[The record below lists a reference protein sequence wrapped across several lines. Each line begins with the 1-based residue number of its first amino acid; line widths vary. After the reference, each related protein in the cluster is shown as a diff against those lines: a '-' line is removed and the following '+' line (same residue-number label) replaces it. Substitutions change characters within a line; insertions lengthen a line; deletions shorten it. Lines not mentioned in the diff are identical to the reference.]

1 MNENVLL
8 VNPTEKSNRI
18 EIIDMLRGF
27 ALFGVLVA
35 NLYLI
40 NIPRRNTL
48 TYLNDL
54 NGINQTVSFLVQ
66 FFITGK
72 FFGLFSFLFGL
83 GFTLQIDRLKERSTA
98 YKGIYLRRLMIL
110 LAIGTLHSIFIWDG
124 DILRLYAIVGFLL
137 FLFRNSSSKKIF
149 RWMMVLWIAF
159 YLLFGFV
166 ATKKITES
174 INNKY
179 ETTKRTQPANENLE
193 RWRNVLNTGTY
204 YEATK
209 VRLEIFA
216 SEQSKVT
223 KVISPLLILPFFLLG
238 AYFGRRK
245 LISNYKEN
253 QRKYK
258 KLLLFGVLGLIL
270 APFYLFNE
278 QLFPNLN
285 SDAHGFV
292 SRFFELISGPIMVLF
307 WIGVVMSLYANRKL
321 KRIFKFLQPIGQMAL
336 TNYLTQSIL
345 LTWIFYNYG
354 LGLGNKFTITHLFIF
369 STCLFIL
376 QGFFCKWWLS
386 KFKFGPFEWL
396 WRSLTYWKWQSIKS
410 K

>member
-238 AYFGRRK
+238 A
-245 LISNYKEN
+245 
-253 QRKYK
+253 
-258 KLLLFGVLGLIL
+258 
-270 APFYLFNE
+270 
-278 QLFPNLN
+278 
-285 SDAHGFV
+285 
-292 SRFFELISGPIMVLF
+292 
-307 WIGVVMSLYANRKL
+307 
-321 KRIFKFLQPIGQMAL
+321 
-336 TNYLTQSIL
+336 
-345 LTWIFYNYG
+345 
-354 LGLGNKFTITHLFIF
+354 
-369 STCLFIL
+369 
-376 QGFFCKWWLS
+376 
-386 KFKFGPFEWL
+386 
-396 WRSLTYWKWQSIKS
+396 
-410 K
+410 